1 MSIAEQHNLLK
12 KVTEKIEIDIRDK
25 MANNFKDKMQ
35 QMKQKKVTQILTDQV
50 QEQYSTELQQL
61 PFSSPTLPKPINESI
76 S

>member
-35 QMKQKKVTQILTDQV
+35 QMKQKKVT
-50 QEQYSTELQQL
+50 
-61 PFSSPTLPKPINESI
+61 
-76 S
+76 